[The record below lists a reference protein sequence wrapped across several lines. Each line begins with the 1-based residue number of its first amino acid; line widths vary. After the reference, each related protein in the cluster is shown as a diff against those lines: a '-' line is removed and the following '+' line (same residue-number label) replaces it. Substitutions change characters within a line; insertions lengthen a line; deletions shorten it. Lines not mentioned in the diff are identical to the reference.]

1 MPRFAGKT
9 GNSMKRYK
17 VYGVGAA
24 LVDTEIRVDDAEL
37 ATLGVEKGLMTLVDR
52 PRRAALLDALE
63 GHMVRAGHASGG
75 SAGNSLIATAQFGG
89 RCFMSCRVADD
100 ADGEIYL
107 ADLERAGVSYPPA
120 VECSEP
126 TGKCLVLVTPDA
138 ERSMNTYLGASEG
151 LGIAQLNEQAIAD
164 SEYLYLEGY
173 LVSSP
178 TGLAAAVRAR
188 ELAQAAGVPVALSFS
203 DPGMVE
209 YFPEGFRDMLGG
221 GVDLVF
227 ANDAE
232 AQSWTGT
239 GTLKEAADA
248 MKATARRFVITC
260 GAAGALCFDGET
272 LHEIP
277 VHAVE
282 AVDSNGAGDM
292 FAGAFLYALTRGEDF
307 PTAGR
312 FASFAAGT
320 VVSQWG
326 PRLPAA
332 DYAQLRDSFFASADN
347 KLAAT

>member
-1 MPRFAGKT
+1 
-9 GNSMKRYK
+9 MKRFK
-17 VYGVGAA
+17 VYGLGAA
-24 LVDTEIRVDDAEL
+24 LVDTELRVVDEEL
-37 ATLGVEKGLMTLVDR
+37 AQLGVEKGLMTLVDR
-52 PRRAALLDALE
+52 DRRSELLTALDGRLPEA
-63 GHMVRAGHASGG
+63 HHASGG
-75 SAGNSLIATAQFGG
+75 SAGNSIIAAALFGG
-89 RCFMSCRVADD
+89 RCFMSCRVSDD

-107 ADLERAGVSYPPA
+107 SDLEDAGVSYPPP
-120 VECSEP
+120 VHDET

-151 LGIAQLNEQAIAD
+151 LSIEQLDTHAIAD
-164 SEYLYLEGY
+164 SDYLYIEGY
-173 LVSSP
+173 LVTSP

-188 ELAQAAGVPVALSFS
+188 QVAEAAGVPVAVSFS

-209 YFPEGFRDMLGG
+209 HFPDQFRQIIGD

-232 AQSWTGT
+232 ARSWTGSESLEDAVQALG
-239 GTLKEAADA
+239 GTAK
-248 MKATARRFVITC
+248 RFAITC
-260 GAAGALCFDGET
+260 GGDGAVCFDGEAV
-272 LHEIP
+272 HRIP
-277 VHAVE
+277 VHSVD

-326 PRLPAA
+326 PRLPREQ
-332 DYAQLRDSFFASADN
+332 YGKLRDEFFSRR
-347 KLAAT
+347 

>member
-1 MPRFAGKT
+1 
-9 GNSMKRYK
+9 MKRYK
-17 VYGVGAA
+17 VYGLGAA
-24 LVDTEIRVDDAEL
+24 LVDTELRVDDDEL
-37 ATLGVEKGLMTLVDR
+37 GRLGVEKGLMTLVDHA
-52 PRRAALLDALE
+52 RRTELLEALE
-63 GHMVRAGHASGG
+63 GRLPQAHHASGG
-75 SAGNSLIATAQFGG
+75 SAGNSLIAAALFGG

-107 ADLERAGVSYPPA
+107 ADLEDAGVSYPPP
-120 VECSEP
+120 VHGNET

-138 ERSMNTYLGASEG
+138 ERSMNTFLGASEQ
-151 LGIAQLNEQAIAD
+151 LGIEQLDEAAIRD
-164 SEYLYLEGY
+164 SEYLYIEGY

-188 ELAQAAGVPVALSFS
+188 EIAEQAGVPVAVSFS

-209 YFPEGFRDMLGG
+209 HFPEQFRQIVGD

-232 AQSWTGT
+232 ACSWTGAAS
-239 GTLKEAADA
+239 LDEALPALT
-248 MKATARRFVITC
+248 KTAKRYAVTRGGD
-260 GAAGALCFDGET
+260 GAVCFDGRS
-272 LHEIP
+272 LHTIP

-312 FASFAAGT
+312 FASMAAGT

-326 PRLPAA
+326 PRLAREH
-332 DYAQLRDSFFASADN
+332 YGKLRDEFFAR
-347 KLAAT
+347 AA